1 MLCTSKEQID
11 ENNARVLNTS
21 VGMNIK
27 KHGFKIIAAVCLML
41 GGCSGGGE
49 SERYHNSELTHANM
63 KWHLE
68 KNRTTQ
74 GEVMEAFG
82 PPNVTSVDSEGL
94 EMWVYQKM
102 STSTIE
108 KAFGGGL
115 NLSALINE
123 VSGNVMG
130 GMAQAGIKGNLG
142 GSGGFR
148 GGRHT
153 STQSSK
159 TCALILK
166 FDAAGVLVEYRFRTS
181 NF

>member
-41 GGCSGGGE
+41 GGCFGGGE
-49 SERYHNSELTHANM
+49 SERYHNSEFTHGNM

-74 GEVMEAFG
+74 GEVIEAFG

-102 STSTIE
+102 STSKIE
-108 KAFGGGL
+108 SAFGGGL
-115 NLSALINE
+115 NLS
-123 VSGNVMG
+123 
-130 GMAQAGIKGNLG
+130 GMLKGIGAVEDKLMSASV
-142 GSGGFR
+142 GSNGGFQ

>member
-1 MLCTSKEQID
+1 
-11 ENNARVLNTS
+11 
-21 VGMNIK
+21 MNIK
-27 KHGFKIIAAVCLML
+27 KHGFKIIAAICLML
-41 GGCSGGGE
+41 GGCFGGGE

-108 KAFGGGL
+108 RAFGGGL
-115 NLSALINE
+115 NLS
-123 VSGNVMG
+123 
-130 GMAQAGIKGNLG
+130 GMLKGIGAVEDKLMSASV
-142 GSGGFR
+142 GSNGGFQ

>member
-1 MLCTSKEQID
+1 
-11 ENNARVLNTS
+11 
-21 VGMNIK
+21 MNMKMNVK
-27 KHGFKIIAAVCLML
+27 KHAFKVIAAVCLVL
-41 GGCSGGGE
+41 GGCGE
-49 SERYHNSELTHANM
+49 TSRPYHNSEFTHGNM

-68 KNRTTQ
+68 KNKTHES
-74 GEVMEAFG
+74 EVLEVFG

-102 STSTIE
+102 STSKIE
-108 KAFGGGL
+108 SAFGGGL

-130 GMAQAGIKGNLG
+130 GRLAQAGVKGNLG
-142 GSGGFR
+142 ASGGFQ

-159 TCALILK
+159 TCTMILK
-166 FDAAGVLVEYRFRTS
+166 FNHGILVEYRFRTS

>member
-1 MLCTSKEQID
+1 MMIIET
-11 ENNARVLNTS
+11 
-21 VGMNIK
+21 NIR
-27 KHGFKIIAAVCLML
+27 KHGFKVIAVVCLVL
-41 GGCSGGGE
+41 GGCFGGGGK
-49 SERYHNSELTHANM
+49 ERYYNSEFTHANM

-74 GEVMEAFG
+74 GEVIKAFG
-82 PPNVTSVDSEGL
+82 PPNVASIDSEGL

-102 STSTIE
+102 STSKIE
-108 KAFGGGL
+108 SAFGGGL
-115 NLSALINE
+115 NLSGMLKGMGAVEDKLMSAS
-123 VSGNVMG
+123 VGGN
-130 GMAQAGIKGNLG
+130 
-142 GSGGFR
+142 GGFQ

-159 TCALILK
+159 TCTMILK